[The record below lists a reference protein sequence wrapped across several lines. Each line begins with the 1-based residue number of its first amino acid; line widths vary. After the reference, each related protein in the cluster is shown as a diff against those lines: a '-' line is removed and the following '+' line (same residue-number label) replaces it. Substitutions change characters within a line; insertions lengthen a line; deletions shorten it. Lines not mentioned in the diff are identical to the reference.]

1 MSRMPRIIARL
12 AATALCGCLALAS
25 APASAVH
32 FTYGDVATLGEDLA
46 LNDIAVIGK
55 LVQRPTN
62 VAADSPPEE
71 HEGTFEVVTAL
82 KGEVRLAGQ
91 PGANKPY
98 RVKVLYF
105 GEKPLGTQFLLFGIE
120 AKGGVVYGT
129 PVPLSEAALPYVRR
143 LSTLPKS
150 GAERLSFFQVYFEH
164 ADLMLAQDAYD
175 EFAAASYA
183 DLTAL
188 KDRMPHD
195 QLRTWI
201 QSKSVV
207 ASRKRLY
214 LYMLSVCG
222 TAADVPLLETL
233 LREEDKD
240 TRAFLDATVA
250 CYLTLKGT
258 DGLASIEER
267 FLKNPNSELNQVYA
281 AIVGLRF
288 VGQESKTI
296 PRERLTEAMR
306 HVLEQPKLADIV
318 IPDLTRWEDW
328 SVVNKLVHLFVTS
341 DPESWVRVPVLNYLR
356 ACPLAQAKAKL
367 EELEKLDPAA
377 AQRAKPFPVVPAVPA
392 AGGARLIARR
402 HPGFC

>member
-175 EFAAASYA
+175 EFAAASY
-183 DLTAL
+183 
-188 KDRMPHD
+188 
-195 QLRTWI
+195 
-201 QSKSVV
+201 
-207 ASRKRLY
+207 
-214 LYMLSVCG
+214 
-222 TAADVPLLETL
+222 AADVPLLETL